1 MKILIT
7 SGGTSQ
13 PIDSV
18 RSVTNRSTGQLGAFI
33 TNNFL
38 KAGHEVTLVTTPSA
52 SKPEEHSALT
62 LVLVETVSDV
72 YDILQRLVPV
82 HDALIHAMAISDYD
96 PIRMLPFEAV
106 AQAENLTDLLKK
118 DDQIQKI
125 SSKPDVQVLFLQK
138 TPKIIS
144 MVKSWNPDILLIG
157 FKLLVAAP
165 KDELLTVARD
175 SLHKNQADMIVAN
188 DLQDIKGKQ
197 THIAYLVTEQ
207 THPVYHNKA
216 EIAQAIYDFV
226 KEKRG

>member
-18 RSVTNRSTGQLGAFI
+18 RSVSNRSTGQLGTFI
-33 TNNFL
+33 ARQFL
-38 KAGHEVTLVTTPSA
+38 KNGHEVTLVTTQTA
-52 SKPEEHSALT
+52 VQPEAHPALT

-72 YDILQRLVPV
+72 LEILERLVPV
-82 HDALIHAMAISDYD
+82 HDALIHAMAVSDYD
-96 PIRMLPFEAV
+96 PIRMLPFEEV
-106 AQAENLTDLLKK
+106 AQTDDLTTFLTK
-118 DDQIQKI
+118 DNQVQKI
-125 SSKPDVQVLFLQK
+125 SSKADVQVLFLQK

-144 MVKSWNPDILLIG
+144 LVKTWNPDILLIG
-157 FKLLVAAP
+157 FKLLVAAS
-165 KDELLTVARD
+165 KDELLTVARE
-175 SLHKNQADMIVAN
+175 SLTSNHADMIVAN

-197 THIAYLVTEQ
+197 THTAYLVTEQ
-207 THPVYHNKA
+207 EHPVYHNKA